1 MRLAGLMLVVVFGL
15 LFTGCGSGGQG
26 DHGGRGG
33 ASAPSSLSSEEGS
46 SSSGGSGERVEVG
59 NTEALVWGEGNYGV
73 VMSHG
78 SVYDAASWRPQA
90 ERIAEN
96 NMVALAVEDTSTENL
111 AAAAQY
117 LKEERG
123 VSEVAF
129 IGASAGASTVL
140 DLARENGGL
149 VDQMILLSGTG
160 DTAGLGGYP
169 KLFAASENE
178 GLADTVRQMTQ
189 EAPGENN
196 EALILPGDAHAQAI
210 FDSSQGNKLTQ
221 AMLDRLQQYGGA
233 R

>member
-1 MRLAGLMLVVVFGL
+1 MRLVGLMLVIVFGL
-15 LFTGCGSGGQG
+15 LFAGCGSGGQG
-26 DHGGRGG
+26 DHGEGGG
-33 ASAPSSLSSEEGS
+33 ASVPSSSSSEEGS
-46 SSSGGSGERVEVG
+46 SGSGERVEVG

-78 SVYDAASWRPQA
+78 AAYDAASWSPQA

-111 AAAAQY
+111 AAAARY
-117 LKEERG
+117 LTEERG

-129 IGASAGASTVL
+129 IGASAGASAVL
-140 DLARENGGL
+140 DLARENGDL

-160 DTAGLGGYP
+160 DTAGLGVYP
-169 KLFAASENE
+169 KLFVASENE

-210 FDSSQGNKLTQ
+210 FDSDQGNRLMQ
-221 AMLDRLQQYGGA
+221 AMLDRLQQYGSA
-233 R
+233 K

>member
-15 LFTGCGSGGQG
+15 LFAGCGSGGQG
-26 DHGGRGG
+26 DHGEGGG
-33 ASAPSSLSSEEGS
+33 ASDPSSSSSEEGS
-46 SSSGGSGERVEVG
+46 GGSDERVEVG

-78 SVYDAASWRPQA
+78 SVYDAASWRSQA

-111 AAAAQY
+111 AAAARY

-140 DLARENGGL
+140 DLASENGDL

-160 DTAGLGGYP
+160 DTAELGVYP
-169 KLFAASENE
+169 KLFVASENE
-178 GLADTVRQMTQ
+178 GLADTVRQMNQ

-196 EALILPGDAHAQAI
+196 KALILPGDAHAQAI
-210 FDSSQGNKLTQ
+210 FDSDQGDRLTQ